1 MPPTSECADALSPP
15 VNHGRQ
21 TMAKQYQAAN
31 QGSNDAVLEL
41 HEFLV
46 FLIRVSF
53 YRANPRYGATRR
65 LHT

>member
-1 MPPTSECADALSPP
+1 
-15 VNHGRQ
+15 
-21 TMAKQYQAAN
+21 MAKQYQAAN